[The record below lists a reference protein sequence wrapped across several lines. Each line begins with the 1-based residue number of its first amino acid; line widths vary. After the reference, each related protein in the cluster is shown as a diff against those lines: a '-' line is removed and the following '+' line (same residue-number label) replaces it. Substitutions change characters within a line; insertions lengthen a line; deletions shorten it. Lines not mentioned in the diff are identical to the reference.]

1 MLAPTILCISLPHYR
16 KGAGRRAERN
26 FMNYDFDIFW
36 KAFSVQPEYSNRHH
50 ACCDLWSSQTDS
62 RRKAIIDDLY
72 KHMAAG
78 TKTQQR
84 NPYFYIQDFA
94 PPRTQTLTF
103 KEYYARFGTT
113 LEQDGWRMTNPTGQ
127 QVIYVK
133 G

>member
-50 ACCDLWSSQTDS
+50 ACCDLWSRQTDS
-62 RRKAIIDDLY
+62 RQKAVIEWFKSKD
-72 KHMAAG
+72 KRP
-78 TKTQQR
+78 TTR
-84 NPYFYIQDFA
+84 NPYFFILDF
-94 PPRTQTLTF
+94 PEPRQQTLTF

-113 LEQDGWRMTNPTGQ
+113 LEQDGWHMTNPTGQ

-133 G
+133 N